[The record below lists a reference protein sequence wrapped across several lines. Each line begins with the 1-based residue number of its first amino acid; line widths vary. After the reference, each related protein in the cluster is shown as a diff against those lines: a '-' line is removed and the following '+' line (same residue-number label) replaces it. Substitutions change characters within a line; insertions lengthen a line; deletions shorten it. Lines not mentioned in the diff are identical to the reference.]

1 MNREVEEGFIRNTAR
16 KVYQELSQK
25 QKDYIFW
32 HPSTID
38 HMFGFGM
45 VIRNK
50 YIYDAHVRCEADHVS
65 SMIVARLASMIIPN
79 YDISI
84 RYYYYVYE
92 NWNFGLLRRL
102 YYLITGE
109 LPDDIID
116 EYVTTDESE
125 EFQASLQAVDAV
137 KNAVLNEKR
146 FEQLCNKYQIG
157 VQQKETYKQYV
168 DETNNK
174 YQFVIPYDLIV
185 LGSDI
190 PEMKVRKKYLNML
203 QAVMKYYPEF
213 SLEAPAFLFHRKDAV
228 IKAVSALG
236 TSLQRF
242 PAFNDDP
249 DVIFAALSENGD
261 AIEYINEELRYE
273 PECLQMALGNM
284 RGHALGMPCM
294 KYYRDIETYVK
305 IALKADGSNIQYA
318 SERLA
323 WYYA

>member
-32 HPSTID
+32 HPSTTD

-92 NWNFGLLRRL
+92 NWNFSLLRRL

-125 EFQASLQAVDAV
+125 EFQASLRAVDAV
-137 KNAVLNEKR
+137 KKAVLNEKR

-157 VQQKETYKQYV
+157 IQQKETYKQYV

-203 QAVMKYYPEF
+203 QAVMKYY
-213 SLEAPAFLFHRKDAV
+213 
-228 IKAVSALG
+228 
-236 TSLQRF
+236 
-242 PAFNDDP
+242 
-249 DVIFAALSENGD
+249 
-261 AIEYINEELRYE
+261 
-273 PECLQMALGNM
+273 
-284 RGHALGMPCM
+284 
-294 KYYRDIETYVK
+294 RDIETYVK

-318 SERLA
+318 SERLRDNTELA
-323 WYYA
+323 EITILHQNRLFDKVMSYLSSRLRDDIQIVLLDVREGKASVKYYSDRLRDSEEVARALIKAGRQSKLSEMSERIQKKYRRKQK

>member
-92 NWNFGLLRRL
+92 KWNFGLLRRL

-125 EFQASLQAVDAV
+125 EFQASLRAV
-137 KNAVLNEKR
+137 
-146 FEQLCNKYQIG
+146 
-157 VQQKETYKQYV
+157 
-168 DETNNK
+168 
-174 YQFVIPYDLIV
+174 
-185 LGSDI
+185 
-190 PEMKVRKKYLNML
+190 
-203 QAVMKYYPEF
+203 
-213 SLEAPAFLFHRKDAV
+213 DAV

-294 KYYRDIETYVK
+294 KYYRDIEIYVE

-318 SERLA
+318 SERLRDNTELA
-323 WYYA
+323 EIAILHQNRPFDKMMSYLSSRLRDDIQIVLLDVREGKASVKYYSDRLRDSEEVARALIKAGRQSKLSEMSERIQKKYRRKQK